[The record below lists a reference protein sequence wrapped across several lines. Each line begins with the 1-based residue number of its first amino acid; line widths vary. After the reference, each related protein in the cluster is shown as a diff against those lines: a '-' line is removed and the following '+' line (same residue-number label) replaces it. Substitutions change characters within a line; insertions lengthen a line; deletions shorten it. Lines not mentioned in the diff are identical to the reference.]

1 MKHMREQ
8 KKIIVFTD
16 SGDTIIDEA
25 TQQYREDG
33 IVTAADFIEDAG
45 DVLKQMD
52 EVGYTIAL
60 VADGKEES
68 FQNVY
73 RKNGLKGC
81 FDAWVVSETVGQEKP
96 AQIMFQTALDQL
108 GLSEADKPRI
118 VMIGNNLKKDVAGA
132 NRFGLTSVW
141 LVWSPRYFHEFE
153 EEDWKPD
160 YTVRQPSEL
169 IPLLEKLEKELEE
182 EELQKLAEYLN
193 TEEYMTPCRSGYIC
207 KRT

>member
-73 RKNGLKGC
+73 RKT
-81 FDAWVVSETVGQEKP
+81 D
-96 AQIMFQTALDQL
+96 
-108 GLSEADKPRI
+108 
-118 VMIGNNLKKDVAGA
+118 
-132 NRFGLTSVW
+132 
-141 LVWSPRYFHEFE
+141 
-153 EEDWKPD
+153 
-160 YTVRQPSEL
+160 
-169 IPLLEKLEKELEE
+169 
-182 EELQKLAEYLN
+182 
-193 TEEYMTPCRSGYIC
+193 
-207 KRT
+207 